1 MKVISA
7 DYTPIV
13 PYETDILYIQSGQR
27 YNVIVEMNQVR
38 PYHDLFEHKLI
49 VNSPMEPIS
58 YEQLPRLV
66 VVFSP

>member
-1 MKVISA
+1 MHFDYHKMKVISA

-38 PYHDLFEHKLI
+38 TYRALIEHKLI

-58 YEQLPRLV
+58 YEQ
-66 VVFSP
+66 

>member
-1 MKVISA
+1 MHFDYHKMKVISA

-27 YNVIVEMNQVR
+27 YNVIVEMDQVR
-38 PYHDLFEHKLI
+38 SYRDLLEHKLI

-58 YEQLPRLV
+58 SEQ
-66 VVFSP
+66 